1 MSLLDEDTLVG
12 FGKFTHSSCSVHI
25 GCIPLLYTDT
35 NTTNHNKSA
44 PFPKRTNP
52 PGIILRSLRCFLQ
65 SFFPFTIHVPTT
77 THQNKNNRAE
87 RDQTEPRRKEATGEG
102 ERGGREPRLHL
113 IFLPTDHLSFFS
125 TQDNESSNRASERGF
140 GGATP
145 IFHRGRHRRQ
155 RTPTHAYI
163 LVFSFPFHVFS
174 PSFSPVLGFGVTLQR
189 ERQIK
194 RGVFSFS
201 FLFWFRFRL

>member
-1 MSLLDEDTLVG
+1 LTRILWSGSE
-12 FGKFTHSSCSVHI
+12 SSP
-25 GCIPLLYTDT
+25 IPLALCTSDVYLCFIRTQIRQI
-35 NTTNHNKSA
+35 TTNQRHFRREPIRQASYCARSA
-44 PFPKRTNP
+44 AFCSP
-52 PGIILRSLRCFLQ
+52 
-65 SFFPFTIHVPTT
+65 FFPLQLMYLLPPTRTKT
-77 THQNKNNRAE
+77 TE
-87 RDQTEPRRKEATGEG
+87 RNETRRNPGGRKRLGKG

-113 IFLPTDHLSFFS
+113 MFLPTDHLSFFS

-155 RTPTHAYI
+155 RTPTNAYI

-174 PSFSPVLGFGVTLQR
+174 PSFSSVLGFGVTLQR

-194 RGVFSFS
+194 RGVLSFS
-201 FLFWFRFRL
+201 FLVSVSTLSE

>member
-1 MSLLDEDTLVG
+1 MYTSALYGHKYDKSQQISAISEENQSARHHTALA
-12 FGKFTHSSCSVHI
+12 
-25 GCIPLLYTDT
+25 PLLF
-35 NTTNHNKSA
+35 A
-44 PFPKRTNP
+44 V
-52 PGIILRSLRCFLQ
+52 L
-65 SFFPFTIHVPTT
+65 FPFTTHVPTT

-113 IFLPTDHLSFFS
+113 IFLPIDHLFFFS

-174 PSFSPVLGFGVTLQR
+174 PSFSSVLGFGVTLQR

-194 RGVFSFS
+194 RGVLSFS
-201 FLFWFRFRL
+201 FLFCFRFRL